1 MDRHAHAAL
10 DARTTTPRPLLA
22 VLAAALTLAVVGA
35 YLAAGVLGGGATAD
49 HDSRGIAKGPFGLSD
64 PAPTSFGVVAM
75 EHAEKTVGPSAKA
88 LGGMTHGISGRVRA
102 DQVGIQAFGTITNL
116 SHRVVEY
123 SPEQFTLVA
132 GSRDAKP
139 QPIHSASIKPGSL
152 QPNAA
157 IDVRLSFIA
166 PRKGQK
172 LWVRF
177 KDPARSAPIF
187 IDLGRVSKAPKGA
200 LAGEHTTH
208 GK

>member
-35 YLAAGVLGGGATAD
+35 YLAAGVLGGGAD
-49 HDSRGIAKGPFGLSD
+49 HDTGAVAKGPFALHD
-64 PAPTSFGVVAM
+64 PAPTSFGVVAI
-75 EHAEKTVGPSAKA
+75 EHAEKTAGPTAKA
-88 LGGMTHGISGRVRA
+88 LGGMTHGIKGRVKA
-102 DQVGIQAFGTITNL
+102 DQVQVQAFATITNL

-123 SPEQFTLVA
+123 SPAQFSLLV
-132 GSRDAKP
+132 GSKSAKP
-139 QPIHSASIKPGSL
+139 RPITTSSIKPGSL

-157 IDVRLSFIA
+157 IDARLSFVA

-177 KDPARSAPIF
+177 KDPARNAPIF

-200 LAGEHTTH
+200 LAGEHTTSH